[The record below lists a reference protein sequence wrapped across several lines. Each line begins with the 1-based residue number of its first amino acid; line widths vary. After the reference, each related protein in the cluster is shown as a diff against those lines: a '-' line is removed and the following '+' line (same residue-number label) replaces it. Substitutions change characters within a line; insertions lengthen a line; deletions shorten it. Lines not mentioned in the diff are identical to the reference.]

1 MNSWRD
7 TPVSPQKNQLP
18 ELARKCVP
26 EIERELKR
34 AYELGWEDGHNYGK
48 VEFQTKPTA
57 FVKPYSKKD
66 KERSFLKSKTYQG
79 TVGWCSFC
87 GSPVYKLSSFCNQC
101 GSPIDWNKAKIE
113 PVEESK

>member
-7 TPVSPQKNQLP
+7 TPVSPQKSQLLGMAK
-18 ELARKCVP
+18 EFVP
-26 EIERELKR
+26 EIKRELER
-34 AYELGWEDGHNYGK
+34 AYELGWTDGHSYGK
-48 VEFQTKPTA
+48 IEFQTKPTA

-66 KERSFLKSKTYQG
+66 KERPFLKSKTYQG

-101 GSPIDWNKAKIE
+101 GSPIDWNEFKIK
-113 PVEESK
+113 PVEEQE